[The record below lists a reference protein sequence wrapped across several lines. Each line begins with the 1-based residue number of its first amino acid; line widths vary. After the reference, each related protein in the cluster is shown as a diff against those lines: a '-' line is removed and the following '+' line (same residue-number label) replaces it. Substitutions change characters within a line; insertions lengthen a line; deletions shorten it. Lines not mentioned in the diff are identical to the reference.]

1 MCNPRVFS
9 AKVRLK
15 LYVVH
20 SVSVTAGARET
31 APLLAMTAAPFTVE
45 TLDTWG
51 RVLVAT
57 RDIAPWELV
66 LEDTCI
72 ATVPNDVPV
81 CLGCLSQ
88 V

>member
-1 MCNPRVFS
+1 
-9 AKVRLK
+9 
-15 LYVVH
+15 
-20 SVSVTAGARET
+20 
-31 APLLAMTAAPFTVE
+31 MTAAPFTVE

-81 CLGCLSQ
+81 CLGYLGQ
-88 V
+88 VCHSGVTWHRCYVA

>member
-1 MCNPRVFS
+1 
-9 AKVRLK
+9 
-15 LYVVH
+15 
-20 SVSVTAGARET
+20 
-31 APLLAMTAAPFTVE
+31 MTAAPFTVE

-81 CLGCLSQ
+81 CLGSASVRCEVAAIVSQ
-88 V
+88 WCHVAPVLRGVTS

>member
-1 MCNPRVFS
+1 
-9 AKVRLK
+9 
-15 LYVVH
+15 
-20 SVSVTAGARET
+20 
-31 APLLAMTAAPFTVE
+31 MTAAPFTVE

-72 ATVPNDVPV
+72 ANVPNDVPV
-81 CLGCLSQ
+81 CLGCDDGPRDAECGDGRAEGAPRCSRTLRLA
-88 V
+88 